1 MPINNFLR
9 IYLDKIFMLAA
20 IAAGLVAIYH
30 VRYAGITQAA
40 VMRRHMVF
48 AGINLILIFLFLKRP
63 SWFAVLFAILTVQ
76 QLFSHGSRFVHCQSK
91 NEIDWIS
98 GGVIIIMPFLLY
110 LLILENR
117 SKKKYRILTH

>member
-63 SWFAVLFAILTVQ
+63 SWFAVLFAILICTTA
-76 QLFSHGSRFVHCQSK
+76 
-91 NEIDWIS
+91 I
-98 GGVIIIMPFLLY
+98 
-110 LLILENR
+110 
-117 SKKKYRILTH
+117 